1 MAYRIITISRQYGCG
16 ARTIGRQL
24 SEQLGLTYYDKE
36 LIRMIA
42 EESGYAADYVEEQS
56 EYASTSGLDFMPMS
70 HGALF
75 SVPMT
80 GLVETP
86 SVTRYLNDFI
96 LKIAEEHPCVIIG
109 RSADYILRD
118 RDDVLNVFLYA
129 DVEARVKTLLKRG
142 DEETE
147 DAARKRI
154 EQSDRARRKN
164 YKQMTNREWGEST
177 NYHLCLNTGAFG
189 AACCTDIIAHAYQL
203 PCGGV
208 TIGKK

>member
-42 EESGYAADYVEEQS
+42 EE
-56 EYASTSGLDFMPMS
+56 P
-70 HGALF
+70 
-75 SVPMT
+75 
-80 GLVETP
+80 
-86 SVTRYLNDFI
+86 
-96 LKIAEEHPCVIIG
+96 PCVIIG

-129 DVEARVKTLLKRG
+129 DVEARIQTLLQRG